1 MKRIIGHIVL
11 SSIAAY
17 MVIFQVLLGQ
27 PYTMPAAGVDVLH
40 YEFALGI
47 SEGDDNIGGTARL
60 RIQFKQAG
68 IQTLALDLKK
78 RNPDSGEKGMIVEA
92 IFDSLNSLEFDHQD
106 SRLLIQLD
114 EPTQKGEIRSISIIY
129 RGIPAD
135 GLIIGKN
142 KYGDR
147 TFFGDNW
154 PNRAQNWLPVV
165 DHPAD
170 KATVEFLVSAPQKYQ
185 VVANGRL
192 VEAIDLQNG
201 RRLSHWKTEK
211 PIPTKVMV
219 MGAAEFAVEQ
229 LGIFNGVPVSSWV
242 YPRDKE
248 KGFYDYEVAIK
259 VLDYFEKYIGSYP
272 YAKLANVQSKT
283 RFGGMENASNIF
295 YSEESVTGDRSSE
308 SLIAHEVA
316 HQWFGNSASEA
327 DWPHIWLSEGFA
339 TYFAAMYMEDV
350 YGPEK
355 LKETMAENR
364 EVVLKRG
371 PKTSVVPTEIPNLMF
386 LLNAN
391 SYQKGGWVLHMLR
404 GQLGDSLFQAGV
416 RAYYDRYK
424 HSNATTDDL
433 RQVLEEISGQDLE
446 PFFQQW
452 LHRAGNPVLT
462 LRWDYDAS
470 RKKAICIFNQS
481 QSGKEFSFPLKLH
494 FLDKD
499 GEIIREEI
507 CKISDRKHR
516 FEISQDQAPATVLC
530 DPNVEVLV
538 DINIAK

>member
-1 MKRIIGHIVL
+1 MKRIIGHIVFSL
-11 SSIAAY
+11 FSVFFTLPCI
-17 MVIFQVLLGQ
+17 LLGQ
-27 PYTMPAAGVDVLH
+27 AYSLPEEGIDVLH

-60 RIQFKQAG
+60 KIQFNRAD
-68 IQTLALDLKK
+68 IQTLTLDLKK
-78 RNPDSGEKGMIVEA
+78 QTPDSGGKGMTVEV
-92 IFDSLNSLEFDHQD
+92 ILDSLNSLEFDHQD

-114 EPTQKGEIRSISIIY
+114 EPTKKGEIRTISIIY

-135 GLIIGKN
+135 GLIISKN

-154 PNRAQNWLPVV
+154 PNRAQNWIPIV

-170 KATVEFLVSAPQKYQ
+170 KATVEFMVSAPQKYQ
-185 VVANGRL
+185 VIANGRL

-219 MGAAEFAVEQ
+219 LGAAEFAVEQ
-229 LGIFNGVPVSSWV
+229 LGTFNGVPVSSWV
-242 YPRDKE
+242 YPQDKE
-248 KGFYDYEVAIK
+248 KGYYDYEVAIR
-259 VLDYFEKYIGSYP
+259 VLDYFEKYIGTYP

-350 YGPEK
+350 YGHEEMK
-355 LKETMAENR
+355 KIMADNR
-364 EVVLKRG
+364 QTVLSRA
-371 PKTSVVPTEIPNLMF
+371 PNTAVVPKEIPNLMY

-416 RAYYDRYK
+416 RAYYDKYK
-424 HSNATTDDL
+424 HSNATTDDF
-433 RQVLEEISGQDLE
+433 RRVLEESSGQELE
-446 PFFQQW
+446 QFFQQW
-452 LHRAGNPVLT
+452 LHRAGNPMLT
-462 LRWDYDAS
+462 LRWEYDGA
-470 RKKAICIFNQS
+470 RKKAICIFNQT

-499 GEIIREEI
+499 GELIQEEI

-516 FEISQDQAPATVLC
+516 YEISLDQTPAAVLC
-530 DPNVEVLV
+530 DPDVEVLV
-538 DINIAK
+538 DINTAK